1 MSWKVIFIVFI
12 VNKEYSLIVYPVH
25 HILWKENILHRDINL
40 NNIML
45 SPSMNERECHQGL
58 LIDLNYAFVIEPDDK
73 NSVGK
78 KGRKSPQASIQKTE
92 DCAQNQEVLLHRMVC
107 F

>member
-25 HILWKENILHRDINL
+25 HILWKANILHRDISL

-45 SPSMNERECHQGL
+45 SPSTNEGEHHQGL
-58 LIDLNYAFVIEPDDK
+58 LINFDYAFVIEPDNE
-73 NSVGK
+73 NSVGE

-92 DCAQNQEVLLHRMVC
+92 GHTQNQEALLHCTVH